1 MVRFLCALALLF
13 TFVTPAKAQP
23 TSRPHVAWAKNAN
36 IYEVNIRQFTPE
48 GTIPAFEKHLPRLK
62 KMGVKILW
70 LMPVQPIGAK
80 NRKGTLGSYYSIRDY
95 TAVNPEFGN
104 MDDFKRL
111 VRTAHGLGMKVI
123 LDWVANHTAWDHPWV
138 TQHPDWY
145 KRNAAGEVVS
155 YNFDNGREIEYWTDV
170 VGLDYKQDALW
181 PAMID
186 AMKFWVRETG
196 IDGFRCDVAM
206 LMPEPFWARARAELD
221 AIKPMFMLAEA
232 AEPGLHTRAFDV
244 TYHWK
249 LQELLVEI
257 AKGKKTGDDL
267 RRYYDNP
274 DPAFGPDAWRMNFT
288 SNHDINSWHG
298 NDAENY
304 GAGFEAFAVLAA
316 TLPGVPLVYGGQE
329 GGLDKRIAFFEKD
342 AINWKGYKRA
352 PLYRR
357 LLTMKS
363 RNPALWNGVAG
374 GNLTF
379 SETGS
384 PDVVAFTRTRG
395 RHKVLVVANLSG
407 ATQITAFGVLDPW
420 ATQIVE
426 H

>member
-1 MVRFLCALALLF
+1 MFRLIVALVAVILSVPAL
-13 TFVTPAKAQP
+13 AQP
-23 TSRPHVAWAKNAN
+23 TSRPHVAWARNAN

-48 GTIPAFEKHLPRLK
+48 GTISAFEKHLPRLK

-95 TAVNPEFGN
+95 TAINPEFGT
-104 MDDFKRL
+104 MDDFKRM
-111 VRTAHGLGMKVI
+111 VRTAQGMGFKVI

-138 TQHPDWY
+138 TAHPEWY

-170 VGLDYKQDALW
+170 VGLDYKQAALW

-232 AEPGLHTRAFDV
+232 AEPGLHARAFDA
-244 TYHWK
+244 TYQWK

-267 RRYYDNP
+267 RRFYANP
-274 DPAFGPDAWRMNFT
+274 DPAFAPDAWRMNFT
-288 SNHDINSWHG
+288 SNHDVNSWHG
-298 NDAENY
+298 NDAENF
-304 GAGFEAFAVLAA
+304 GAGFEPFAVLAA
-316 TLPGVPLVYGGQE
+316 TLPGIPLVYGGQE
-329 GGLDKRIAFFEKD
+329 GVLDKRIAFFEKD
-342 AINWKGYKRA
+342 AVDWKGYKRSS
-352 PLYRR
+352 LYTR
-357 LLTMKS
+357 LLTLKT
-363 RNPALWNGVAG
+363 RNPALWNGTAG
-374 GNLTF
+374 GTLVFEDSGN
-379 SETGS
+379 
-384 PDVVAFTRTRG
+384 PNIVAFTRKRG
-395 RHKVLVVANLSG
+395 RSIVRVVVNLSG
-407 ATQITAFGVLDPW
+407 TIQTAPSGSMAPW
-420 ATQIVE
+420 AWSIK
-426 H
+426 

>member
-1 MVRFLCALALLF
+1 MVRLLFALAMLL
-13 TFVTPAKAQP
+13 TLAAPAIAQP
-23 TSRPHVAWAKNAN
+23 VSRPHVAWAKNAN

-95 TAVNPEFGN
+95 TAVNPEFGT

-155 YNFDNGREIEYWTDV
+155 YNFDNGREVEYWTDV

-232 AEPGLHTRAFDV
+232 AEPALHSRAFDV

-257 AKGKKTGDDL
+257 AKGKKTADDL

-329 GGLDKRIAFFEKD
+329 GGLDKRIAFFDKD
-342 AINWKGYKRA
+342 AIDWKGYKRA

-384 PDVVAFTRTRG
+384 PDVVAFTQTRG

>member
-244 TYHWK
+244 SYHWK
-249 LQELLVEI
+249 LQELLVQI
-257 AKGKKTGDDL
+257 AKGKKTADDL
-267 RRYYDNP
+267 RWYYENP

-342 AINWKGYKRA
+342 AIDWKGYKRA
-352 PLYRR
+352 PLYRQI
-357 LLTMKS
+357 
-363 RNPALWNGVAG
+363 
-374 GNLTF
+374 
-379 SETGS
+379 
-384 PDVVAFTRTRG
+384 G
-395 RHKVLVVANLSG
+395 RASCRERV
-407 ATQITAFGVLDPW
+407 
-420 ATQIVE
+420 
-426 H
+426 

>member
-1 MVRFLCALALLF
+1 MFRLIVALMAFALAL
-13 TFVTPAKAQP
+13 PAAAQP

-48 GTIPAFEKHLPRLK
+48 GTITAFEKHLPRLR

-95 TAVNPEFGN
+95 TAVNPEFGT
-104 MDDFKRL
+104 MTDFKRM
-111 VRTAHGLGMKVI
+111 VRTAQGMGFKVI

-138 TQHPDWY
+138 TAHPEWY

-186 AMKFWVRETG
+186 AMKFWVREAG

-232 AEPGLHTRAFDV
+232 AEPGLHTRAFDA

-257 AKGKKTGDDL
+257 AQGKKTGDDL
-267 RRYYDNP
+267 RRFYANP
-274 DPAFGPDAWRMNFT
+274 DPAFAPDAWRMNFT

-298 NDAENY
+298 HDGEKY

-316 TLPGVPLVYGGQE
+316 TLPGIPLVYGGQE
-329 GGLDKRIAFFEKD
+329 GRLDKRVAFFEKD
-342 AINWKGYKRA
+342 AIDWKGYPRA
-352 PLYRR
+352 ALYTR
-357 LLTMKS
+357 LLSLKTKH
-363 RNPALWNGVAG
+363 PALWNGTSG
-374 GNLTF
+374 GMTAFL
-379 SETGS
+379 ETGS
-384 PDVVAFTRTRG
+384 PHVVAFTRTRG
-395 RHKVLVVANLSG
+395 RSKVLVVANLSNI
-407 ATQITAFGVLDPW
+407 THVTAFGVLAPW
-420 ATQIVE
+420 AWSVTE
-426 H
+426 DK

>member
-1 MVRFLCALALLF
+1 MIRFLAAVLMLF
-13 TFVTPAKAQP
+13 IAFPANAQP

-95 TAVNPEFGN
+95 TAVNPEFGT

-206 LMPEPFWARARAELD
+206 LIPEPFWARARAELD

-232 AEPGLHTRAFDV
+232 AEPGLHARAFDV
-244 TYHWK
+244 SYHWK

-257 AKGKKTGDDL
+257 AKGKKTADDL
-267 RRYYDNP
+267 RRYYENP
-274 DPAFGPDAWRMNFT
+274 DPAFSPDAWRMNFT

-298 NDAENY
+298 NDVENY

-329 GGLDKRIAFFEKD
+329 GVLDKRIAFFEKD
-342 AINWKGYKRA
+342 AIDWKGYKRA

-374 GNLTF
+374 GTLTF
-379 SETGS
+379 AETGS
-384 PDVVAFTRTRG
+384 PNVVAFTRTRG

-407 ATQITAFGVLDPW
+407 ATQITAFGALDPW

>member
-1 MVRFLCALALLF
+1 MVRLLFALALLL
-13 TFVTPAKAQP
+13 TFATPAKAQP
-23 TSRPHVAWAKNAN
+23 ASRPHVAWAKNAN
-36 IYEVNIRQFTPE
+36 IYEVNIRQFTRE

-95 TAVNPEFGN
+95 TAVNPEFGT

-145 KRNAAGEVVS
+145 KRNAAGEIVS
-155 YNFDNGREIEYWTDV
+155 YNFESGGTVEYWTDV

-181 PAMID
+181 SAMID

-232 AEPGLHTRAFDV
+232 AEPGLHSRAFDV
-244 TYHWK
+244 SYHWK

-257 AKGKKTGDDL
+257 AKGKKTADDL
-267 RRYYDNP
+267 RRYYENP

-329 GGLDKRIAFFEKD
+329 GVLDKRIAFFEKD
-342 AINWKGYKRA
+342 AIDWKGYKRA

-426 H
+426 R

>member
-1 MVRFLCALALLF
+1 MVRLLFALALLL
-13 TFVTPAKAQP
+13 TFATPAKAQP
-23 TSRPHVAWAKNAN
+23 ASRPHVAWAKNAN
-36 IYEVNIRQFTPE
+36 IYEVNIRQFTRE

-95 TAVNPEFGN
+95 TAVNPEFGT

-145 KRNAAGEVVS
+145 KRNAAGEIVS
-155 YNFDNGREIEYWTDV
+155 YNFESGGTVEYWTDV

-232 AEPGLHTRAFDV
+232 AEPGLHSRAFDV
-244 TYHWK
+244 SYHWK

-257 AKGKKTGDDL
+257 AKGKKTADDL
-267 RRYYDNP
+267 RRYYENP

-329 GGLDKRIAFFEKD
+329 GVLDKRIAFFEKD
-342 AINWKGYKRA
+342 AIDWKGYKRA

-426 H
+426 R